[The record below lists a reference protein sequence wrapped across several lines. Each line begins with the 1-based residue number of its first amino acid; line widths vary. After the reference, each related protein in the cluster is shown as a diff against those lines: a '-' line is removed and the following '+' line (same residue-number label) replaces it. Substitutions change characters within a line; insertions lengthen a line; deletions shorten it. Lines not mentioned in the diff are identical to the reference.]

1 MGVVFAVAFFI
12 GLLIFGFVPLILG
25 VVGLIIGAVRKK
37 NGKNTPK
44 AIKPLSI
51 VAIVI
56 GVLIMAIPVAFF
68 GEVFIRN
75 ATLREGVTITDIVI
89 EERGYQDE
97 RFTADGVV
105 YVVCDNLNTNSYVSK
120 ANAVFTYKYSDSILD
135 RSQIGNYYS
144 VENPYGFDLVCDD
157 MGQLFCPES
166 QYSAVIEHFNNIEGY
181 RWEVYDT
188 PFSEE
193 ASKMLDVFMEDPA
206 VKGTVI
212 TIDYDDAE
220 SVIINKMSP
229 DGLITIYDEYLYCA
243 LIYEGKVYYIRDEEF
258 SIDDE
263 EVTYTIVP
271 MPPVIAEEI
280 LNAYNNYND

>member
-12 GLLIFGFVPLILG
+12 GLLIFGFIPLILG

-51 VAIVI
+51 IAIVI

-89 EERGYQDE
+89 EEYGYQDE

-105 YVVCDNLNTNSYVSK
+105 YVACELYTHLPVSK
-120 ANAVFTYKYSDSILD
+120 ADAVFTYKYGDSILD

-144 VENPYGFDLVCDD
+144 VENPYGFDLVCNRH
-157 MGQLFCPES
+157 GQLFCPES
-166 QYSAVIEHFNNIEGY
+166 QYSAVMKHFDNIEGY

-193 ASKMLDVFMEDPA
+193 ASKMLDVFIEDPA

-220 SVIINKMSP
+220 SVIIDKMSP
-229 DGLITIYDEYLYCA
+229 DGLIEIYDEYLYCA
-243 LIYEGKVYYIRDEEF
+243 LIYEDEVYYIRDEDF
-258 SIDDE
+258 SVDDE
-263 EVTYTIVP
+263 KVTYTIVP
-271 MPPVIAEEI
+271 MPPVIADEI
-280 LNAYNNYND
+280 LNAYNNYYN